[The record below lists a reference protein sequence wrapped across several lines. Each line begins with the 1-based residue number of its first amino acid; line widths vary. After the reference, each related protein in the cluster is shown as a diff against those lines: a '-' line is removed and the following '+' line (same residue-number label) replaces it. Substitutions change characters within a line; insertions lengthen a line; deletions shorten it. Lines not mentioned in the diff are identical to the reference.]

1 MSSGNIFS
9 RISSASNN
17 AARLISDAKK
27 SVRNVNEATTVDVS
41 HASAS
46 ASFGNESG
54 MPNYTSSTSTSG
66 ENQSN
71 ARSSCQHI
79 DAAVVNTSD
88 SEVHHSPGT
97 STQYPT
103 APDATIV
110 EDDTRVFPA
119 TTDYFSRFKQIALMA
134 AHASPAT
141 GKIIAGHAQ
150 TVVKSVAVVAKSAVD
165 SVEATKTAIRTR
177 HEARAKVCLLHLFDP
192 TIIVTLNT
200 VSDAWIK
207 RTNSPRLI
215 SSHILPCDYL
225 P

>member
-9 RISSASNN
+9 RISSASNT
-17 AARLISDAKK
+17 AARLISEAKK
-27 SVRNVNEATTVDVS
+27 SGRNVNEATTVDVS

-46 ASFGNESG
+46 ASARNESG
-54 MPNYTSSTSTSG
+54 MPDYTSSTSTSG
-66 ENQSN
+66 ETQSN
-71 ARSSCQHI
+71 ARSSSQHI

-103 APDATIV
+103 AQDNTVV
-110 EDDTRVFPA
+110 EDDTRVVPA
-119 TTDYFSRFKQIALMA
+119 TNDYFSRFKQIALMA

-150 TVVKSVAVVAKSAVD
+150 TIVKSVAVVAKSAVD
-165 SVEATKTAIRTR
+165 SVEATKTAICTR
-177 HEARAKVCLLHLFDP
+177 HEARAKVCLRPLFDP
-192 TIIVTLNT
+192 TILVSMNT
-200 VSDAWIK
+200 VIDA
-207 RTNSPRLI
+207 RTVRVVSSHLI
-215 SSHILPCDYL
+215 SCDYL